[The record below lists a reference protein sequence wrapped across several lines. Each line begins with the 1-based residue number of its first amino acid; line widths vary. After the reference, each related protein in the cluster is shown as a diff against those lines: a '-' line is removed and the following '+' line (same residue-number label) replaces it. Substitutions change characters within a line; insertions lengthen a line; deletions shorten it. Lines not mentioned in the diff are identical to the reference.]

1 MTALTKDQTVHRL
14 HRTPIRHLSAS
25 FYGATVRARECGTAF
40 AMVGPA
46 MKTPTV
52 DTDAGKS
59 HEAEVPEAPLRLGE
73 LLVTEGLVTPA
84 QLEEALRVQ
93 SAPDGYAPLGHILIA
108 QKIVTRDQLLSVLER
123 HRRSSKLGDILLKS
137 REINRTQLEAALV
150 EQRRTQQPLGEVLL
164 RLGYISEERLRVA
177 LCRQLHIRFF
187 NLDTII
193 LDPTLRNL
201 VSEKFAMKHRA
212 VPVSRIGNLL
222 VLAIDD
228 PTQSRLVD
236 DLESTTGLKIE
247 VITSTSD
254 HITRALERLYRAEA
268 VPSLAA
274 GAVLDVIGIG
284 DDADHDIYT
293 PSTTRRVDSAD
304 EVVRKLL
311 RFAIDRGASDIHLE
325 TISNRLQVRFRIDG
339 MLQNFNLGALG
350 DDLGRQR
357 VEVLSRIKILATL
370 DIAERRRPQDGS
382 FRARVESDGRVV
394 PMDFRVSVI
403 PGYYGENAVIRIL
416 DPRGAPESLA
426 ALKMAAPVTERL
438 EQLIR
443 SSAGTILVT
452 GPTGSGKSTSLF
464 AIMKSLYRPEIKIVT
479 AEDPIEYVCA
489 QFCQH
494 EVDER
499 IGNTFASYTRSFLR
513 HDPEVIMLGE
523 IRDPDTAKLAFRAAQ
538 TGHLVL
544 STLHTTDAL
553 GAVARLNDLGV
564 DSGMCSS
571 SLLGVVAQRL
581 VREICWNCK
590 EEYTPPGG
598 LLEATFDMVPSD
610 VRWYHGVGCSKCHHT
625 GYRRRLAIVELWT
638 PGVDDVLLIS
648 QNAPFD
654 VVATSARKNTYS
666 LATDA
671 MAKLREGSTTL
682 DELLRVLPASALREL
697 RSMVM

>member
-1 MTALTKDQTVHRL
+1 M
-14 HRTPIRHLSAS
+14 
-25 FYGATVRARECGTAF
+25 
-40 AMVGPA
+40 
-46 MKTPTV
+46 
-52 DTDAGKS
+52 
-59 HEAEVPEAPLRLGE
+59 RLGE
-73 LLVTEGLVTPA
+73 LLVAEGLVTPT

-93 SAPDGYAPLGHILIA
+93 SAPDGYAPLGHILIT

-123 HRRSSKLGDILLKS
+123 YRRSSKLGDILLKS
-137 REINRTQLEAALV
+137 REINRTQLEAALA
-150 EQRRTQQPLGEVLL
+150 EQQRTQQPLGEVLL

-212 VPVSRIGNLL
+212 VPVSRVGNLL
-222 VLAIDD
+222 VLAMDD

-254 HITRALERLYRAEA
+254 HITRALERLYRTEVAPSIA
-268 VPSLAA
+268 V
-274 GAVLDVIGIG
+274 GTTVDVIGE
-284 DDADHDIYT
+284 DADNGIYAS
-293 PSTTRRVDSAD
+293 STTRRMDSAD
-304 EVVRKLL
+304 EIVRKLL

-325 TISNRLQVRFRIDG
+325 TINSRLQVRFRIDG
-339 MLQNFNLGALG
+339 MLQHFNLGTLG

-370 DIAERRRPQDGS
+370 DIAERRRAQDGS

-416 DPRGAPESLA
+416 DPRGAPESLVN
-426 ALKMAAPVTERL
+426 LKMAAPVTERL
-438 EQLIR
+438 QQLIR

-464 AIMKSLYRPEIKIVT
+464 AIMKSVYRPEIKIVT
-479 AEDPIEYVCA
+479 AEDPIEYVCP

-494 EVDER
+494 EVDDR

-523 IRDPDTAKLAFRAAQ
+523 IRDADTAKLAFRAAQ

-544 STLHTTDAL
+544 STLHTNDAL
-553 GAVARLNDLGV
+553 GAIARLNDLGV
-564 DSGMCSS
+564 ESGVCTS
-571 SLLGVVAQRL
+571 SLLGVLAQRL

-590 EEYTPPGG
+590 EEYTPPAGV
-598 LLEATFDMVPSD
+598 LETTFDMVPSD
-610 VRWYHGVGCSKCHHT
+610 LRWYHGTGCPKCHQT
-625 GYRRRLAIVELWT
+625 GYRRRMAVAELWT
-638 PGVDDVLLIS
+638 PDLDDVLLIN

-654 VVATSARKNTYS
+654 AIAAAARKNTYS
-666 LATDA
+666 MATDA
-671 MAKLREGSTTL
+671 LAKLREGSTTL

>member
-1 MTALTKDQTVHRL
+1 MA
-14 HRTPIRHLSAS
+14 
-25 FYGATVRARECGTAF
+25 
-40 AMVGPA
+40 
-46 MKTPTV
+46 
-52 DTDAGKS
+52 
-59 HEAEVPEAPLRLGE
+59 
-73 LLVTEGLVTPA
+73 EGLLTPA

-93 SAPDGYAPLGHILIA
+93 STPDGYAPLGHILIT

-137 REINRTQLEAALV
+137 REINRNQLEAALV
-150 EQRRTQQPLGEVLL
+150 QQRRTKEPLGEIML

-193 LDPTLRNL
+193 LDPALRNL
-201 VSEKFAMKHRA
+201 VSEKFATKHRT
-212 VPVSRIGNLL
+212 VPVSRVGNLL
-222 VLAIDD
+222 VVAMDD
-228 PTQSRLVD
+228 PTQTRLVD
-236 DLESTTGLKIE
+236 DLEGSTGLKIE
-247 VITSTSD
+247 IITSTSA
-254 HITRALERLYRAEA
+254 HITRALERLYRTE
-268 VPSLAA
+268 VPPSLAA
-274 GAVLDVIGIG
+274 GTTVDVIGE
-284 DDADHDIYT
+284 DDNDIYA
-293 PSTTRRVDSAD
+293 SSSATRRMDSAD
-304 EVVRKLL
+304 EIVRKLL
-311 RFAIDRGASDIHLE
+311 RIAIDRGASDIHLE
-325 TISNRLQVRFRIDG
+325 TINSRLQLRFRIDG
-339 MLQNFNLGALG
+339 MLQHFNLGTLT

-382 FRARVESDGRVV
+382 FRARVEVDGRVV

-403 PGYYGENAVIRIL
+403 PSYYGENAVIRIL
-416 DPRGAPESLA
+416 DPRGAPESVA

-438 EQLIR
+438 QQLMR

-464 AIMKSLYRPEIKIVT
+464 AILKSVYRPEIKIVT
-479 AEDPIEYVCA
+479 AEDPIEYVCP

-499 IGNTFASYTRSFLR
+499 VGNTFASYTRSFLR

-523 IRDPDTAKLAFRAAQ
+523 IRDADTARLAFRAAQ

-544 STLHTTDAL
+544 STLHTNDAL

-564 DSGMCSS
+564 ESSVATS
-571 SLLGVVAQRL
+571 SLLGVLAQRL

-590 EEYTPPGG
+590 ETYTPADG
-598 LLEATFDMVPSD
+598 LLESTFDMVPCD
-610 VRWYHGVGCSKCHHT
+610 LQWYRGAGCAQCHQT
-625 GYRRRLAIVELWT
+625 GYKRRMALAELWT

-654 VVATSARKNTYS
+654 AILASTRKNTYS
-666 LATDA
+666 MATDA
-671 MAKLREGSTTL
+671 LAKLREGRTTL
-682 DELLRVLPASALREL
+682 DELHRVLPLSALREL
-697 RSMVM
+697 RSMVI

>member
-1 MTALTKDQTVHRL
+1 
-14 HRTPIRHLSAS
+14 
-25 FYGATVRARECGTAF
+25 
-40 AMVGPA
+40 

-52 DTDAGKS
+52 DADAAKS
-59 HEAEVPEAPLRLGE
+59 HEAEAPEAPLRLGE
-73 LLVTEGLVTPA
+73 LLVAEGLVTPA

-108 QKIVTRDQLLSVLER
+108 QKIVTRDQLLSVLGR

-254 HITRALERLYRAEA
+254 HITRALDRLYRAEA
-268 VPSLAA
+268 VPTLAA
-274 GAVLDVIGIG
+274 GAVLDVIGVG
-284 DDADHDIYT
+284 DEADNSIYT
-293 PSTTRRVDSAD
+293 PSTTRRMDSAD

-339 MLQNFNLGALG
+339 MLQNFNLGSLA

-403 PGYYGENAVIRIL
+403 PGYFGENAVIRIL

-443 SSAGTILVT
+443 SSAGMILVT

-479 AEDPIEYVCA
+479 AEDPIEYVCP

-499 IGNTFASYTRSFLR
+499 IGNTFASFTRSFLR

-523 IRDPDTAKLAFRAAQ
+523 IRDADTAKLAFRAAQ

-553 GAVARLNDLGV
+553 GAVGRLHDLGV

-590 EEYTPPGG
+590 EEYTPPSG
-598 LLEATFDMVPSD
+598 LLETAFEMVPD
-610 VRWYHGVGCSKCHHT
+610 DLRWYHGVGCSKCHQT
-625 GYRRRLAIVELWT
+625 GYRRRLAVVELWT

-654 VVATSARKNTYS
+654 AIAASARKTTYS

-682 DELLRVLPASALREL
+682 DELLRVLPGSALREL
-697 RSMVM
+697 RSMVI